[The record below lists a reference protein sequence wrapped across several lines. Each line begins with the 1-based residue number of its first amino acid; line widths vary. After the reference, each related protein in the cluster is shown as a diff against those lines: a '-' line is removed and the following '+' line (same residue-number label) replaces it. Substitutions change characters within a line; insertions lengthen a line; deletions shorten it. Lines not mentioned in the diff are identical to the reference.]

1 MHAEKF
7 VPATVEAQEG
17 HRQSEQRATAK
28 CGSNLI
34 RDRRG
39 PTGYS
44 ALISKIEQGGRV
56 SNRSKTR
63 GLLSLPGMLD
73 EAEQEA
79 IDFLREHEPPEGYQL
94 SFSGGKDSIV
104 MRHLADMAEVKYTA
118 LFNCT
123 TIDPP
128 EIYAFIRRNYPD
140 TVWHYPRHNF
150 FRELERRGPAWRKV
164 RWCCQIFKET
174 KNLKDKHRILIGIR
188 AEESWKRARRPR
200 VEPSKKKKSLTYY
213 APIHQWKEWQIWE
226 YIEKYSLP
234 YPSLYDEGYSR
245 VGCKL
250 CPMTFAPGP
259 AAQARL
265 EREKK
270 KFPHFTMLF
279 ERALRKWWNRT
290 SAPTAKIYAT
300 FEEWLAWYY
309 KGFPR

>member
-1 MHAEKF
+1 M
-7 VPATVEAQEG
+7 
-17 HRQSEQRATAK
+17 
-28 CGSNLI
+28 
-34 RDRRG
+34 
-39 PTGYS
+39 
-44 ALISKIEQGGRV
+44 

-79 IDFLREHEPPEGYQL
+79 VEFLRENEPPEGYQL

-128 EIYAFIRRNYPD
+128 EIYAFIRRHYPD

-200 VEPSKKKKSLTYY
+200 VEPSKKKKSLTYFS
-213 APIHQWKEWQIWE
+213 PIHQWKEWQIWE
-226 YIEKYSLP
+226 HIEKYGLP

-250 CPMTFAPGP
+250 CP
-259 AAQARL
+259 
-265 EREKK
+265 
-270 KFPHFTMLF
+270 HDV
-279 ERALRKWWNRT
+279 RAGASRAGASGKGEEEV
-290 SAPTAKIYAT
+290 SALHDA
-300 FEEWLAWYY
+300 L
-309 KGFPR
+309 